1 MRNAELLGLQL
12 FGKQQRFLK
21 TNTTYWCQILFTRR
35 IYKIHVVTS
44 PDADLIQHVSITNAA
59 TPFSL
64 SSREREFVI
73 SLAFLRTNNSDDVGT
88 ILALNDFNLFPILS
102 AAHKYNQTR
111 LLSQNDVL
119 LSVCSDEKRRFETS
133 NQQYGSAVDS
143 CIQRS
148 IVMFSDDFVDLA
160 KLLDRR

>member
-1 MRNAELLGLQL
+1 MLDLVHEADYN
-12 FGKQQRFLK
+12 
-21 TNTTYWCQILFTRR
+21 
-35 IYKIHVVTS
+35 IHVVTS
-44 PDADLIQHVSITNAA
+44 PDADLIQHVRITNAA

-143 CIQRS
+143 C
-148 IVMFSDDFVDLA
+148 V
-160 KLLDRR
+160 

>member
-1 MRNAELLGLQL
+1 
-12 FGKQQRFLK
+12 
-21 TNTTYWCQILFTRR
+21 LFTRR

-44 PDADLIQHVSITNAA
+44 PDADLIQHVRITNAA

-73 SLAFLRTNNSDDVGT
+73 SLPFLRTNNSDDVGT

-119 LSVCSDEKRRFETS
+119 LSMCAQMRNDDSRHQTNNIMAQLSTLVFSVQLLCFLMILLTWPNYSTAADRFTTNEDGEI
-133 NQQYGSAVDS
+133 NQLRNSVVS
-143 CIQRS
+143 ELI
-148 IVMFSDDFVDLA
+148 
-160 KLLDRR
+160 